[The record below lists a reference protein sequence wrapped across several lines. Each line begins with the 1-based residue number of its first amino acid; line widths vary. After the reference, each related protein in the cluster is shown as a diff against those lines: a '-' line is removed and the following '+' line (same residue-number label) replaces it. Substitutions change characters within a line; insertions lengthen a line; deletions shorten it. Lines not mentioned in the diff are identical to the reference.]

1 MEQGSFLIIAKEYL
15 ITDVSIT
22 DVAFLNNSKLQLEL
36 TYRCISVQIFF
47 LRIFIR
53 VDSESFSNL
62 WKFSSIT
69 IIINNKQY
77 SSIETKF
84 ILFSY
89 NSTKFAHKYFIRE
102 DNENF
107 LYPPQLTFTF
117 LNIATLI

>member
-15 ITDVSIT
+15 ITDVSNT

-47 LRIFIR
+47 LRIFIG
-53 VDSESFSNL
+53 NL